1 MKTSIVPYRFFKT
14 VKINFFKRVCLM
26 AMLFVLP
33 FVGGAAEITSNNT
46 GNWNNASIWNG
57 GIIPTAGDDVI
68 VGSSWHQTITLTGD
82 VVCNNL
88 TIQNDNTLNLNGHTL
103 TVSGNLLI
111 NEQSSLN
118 VGSGNLTIEGDYSN
132 SEGNNSGIEYTN
144 GTVTIQGNIT
154 TKYAW
159 GRHAFVCDGSGWL
172 VMSGENKTWT
182 ANSAITIPYFRVG
195 SSTLSKAGSGTIT
208 ISNQYDHNCITT
220 DVISGFTVSSAATQ
234 INKAGSES
242 CGPAGPEIVVSPT
255 SLSNFTYCSGSSNPS
270 AEQSFTVTGINVTD
284 NISITPPAGYEIST
298 TTGSGYTTSSLTL
311 TNSEGAVPAT
321 TVYVRLQSGLGTG
334 EKTGSIAITSDGA
347 SSKTVALTGAVTGAV
362 ITVSNATLSG
372 FSYCDGHGPSNWQ
385 SYTVSGVCLSEN
397 ITITAPTNYEISTS
411 SGSGYTSSL
420 SLTQSGGNVNTTTIY
435 VRLKA
440 GLNAASYN
448 GETITHTSSGATQ
461 QNVSC
466 SGTVSPLP
474 LVALASASQ
483 VSAANVQQYA
493 QKHVLSAFTL
503 AVTDATATV
512 SSIAFTSSGTYDAA
526 DITKFQLWYNT
537 SNSLS
542 GASQIGSDI
551 TSSLGTGAHTFS
563 SLARSISAGNTGYF
577 WITANFA
584 PAATIGNTIAVSA
597 ISDVTL
603 STCGTVTGS
612 VTAAGEQ
619 TIIETDGMIYY
630 SRQGG
635 NWNDGNTWSTEGCG
649 GTAATSYPGETD
661 IVIICNHTVTAA
673 NVDITTK
680 PVTVQS
686 GGKLIINDNR
696 TINSDVTVESG
707 GILEV
712 KNGALIN
719 SEVIVDGTITWL
731 NNTIK
736 IGANANIMVNG
747 NINASTTTIEFQDEY
762 DGVEKGK
769 ITATGDMSFS
779 RVKSASGGVKGGSLK
794 AENITITTYGESEK
808 GVDVAFD
815 GPTTIATYM
824 GYGYTYFT
832 NGDLTITTYN
842 SNNSSSVPLNEIVSL
857 NGDLKFT
864 NKVTTKNSSLQTNID
879 GDIYFN
885 NGFENAYKG
894 TPDTRLIA
902 HNIYI
907 TNELKGEEDTN
918 TYLEANVIQTGD
930 LTINQNT
937 NGNIYIKNDFDSH
950 TFKTTFQNTDA
961 TFKVEGNS
969 RFDNITGHLNSNAS
983 IITLGDS
990 FMGGTSFGDNHNP
1003 VNGSIYVGG
1012 QLVIDKLQV
1021 RFQGTAYGY
1030 IGNVYEVS
1038 EFVNN
1043 GTYNGVYN
1051 ADVSVGGIGNHPRDA
1066 SNNPNEN
1073 EGKYISIGGGQITSA
1088 SKIKDLSEAEAA
1100 GLNITPESWST
1111 PLPIELV
1118 EFYADVTEH
1127 NYVEVFWTT
1136 ATETNN
1142 DYFTLYRSN
1151 NGITFNPIAEIA
1163 GAGTTVYQ
1171 TTYSYLDASFYT
1183 GTSYYKFSQTDYDG
1197 SVHFSKTIA
1206 VYIKPNSVTYL
1217 FLPDKIHV
1225 SFADSVQSHH
1235 VMISSVDGRILFSK
1249 GFHNTTQTE
1258 IPMPHETGVF
1268 IISTLSSKGIVNQ
1281 KFVR

>member
-33 FVGGAAEITSNNT
+33 FVGGAAEITSDST

-111 NEQSSLN
+111 NERSSLN

-154 TKYAW
+154 TNANW

-255 SLSNFTYCSGSSNPS
+255 SLSNFTYCNDSGPS
-270 AEQSFTVTGINVTD
+270 VAQSFTVSGTNLTD
-284 NISITPPAGYEIST
+284 SISITPPAGYEISLT
-298 TTGSGYTTSSLTL
+298 SGGPYQTSSLTL
-311 TNSEGAVPAT
+311 TESEGAVPAT
-321 TVYVRLQSGLGTG
+321 PIYVRLQQGLSTG
-334 EKTGSIAITSDGA
+334 DKTGNIEITSTDA
-347 SSKTVALTGAVTGAV
+347 DNKTVALTGEVAGAV

-584 PAATIGNTIAVSA
+584 PAATIGNTIAVSS
-597 ISDVTL
+597 ITTSDITL
-603 STCGTVTGS
+603 SSCGSKSGS
-612 VTAAGEQ
+612 ITAGGTQ
-619 TIIETDGMIYY
+619 TIIESTGTVYY
-630 SRQGG
+630 SRASN
-635 NWNDGNTWSTEGCG
+635 NWNSSSTWSTEGCG
-649 GTAATSYPGETD
+649 GTAASSYPGATD
-661 IVIICNHTVTAA
+661 IVIICNGNIVTA
-673 NVDITTK
+673 NVDITTNES
-680 PVTVQS
+680 VTVQS
-686 GGKLIINDNR
+686 GGTLTVSDNIEIDAVV
-696 TINSDVTVESG
+696 TIETG
-707 GILEV
+707 GTM
-712 KNGALIN
+712 NWP
-719 SEVIVDGTITWL
+719 STIE
-731 NNTIK
+731 
-736 IGANANIMVNG
+736 IGSNANITVNG
-747 NINASTTTIEFQDEY
+747 NISAGSTTIVYQDDY
-762 DGVEKGK
+762 AGPDNGK
-769 ITATGDMSFS
+769 ITATGTMAFS
-779 RVKSASGGVKGGSLK
+779 RVKSSSSVKGGSLQ
-794 AENITITTYGESEK
+794 ATSITIGTYGENEV
-808 GVDVAFD
+808 GVDMAFH
-815 GPTTIATYM
+815 GPTTISTYL
-824 GYGYTYFT
+824 GYGDTYFT

-842 SNNSSSVPLNEIVSL
+842 SNNSTSVPLNEIISHDS
-857 NGDLKFT
+857 DLIFT
-864 NKVTTKNSSLQTNID
+864 NKVTAKNSSLQTNID
-879 GDIYFN
+879 GNIYFN
-885 NGFENAYKG
+885 AGFENAY
-894 TPDTRLIA
+894 TSSPDMRLIA
-902 HNIYI
+902 DTIFI
-907 TNELKGEEDTN
+907 ATELKGEGNTN
-918 TYLEANVIQTGD
+918 TYLEANVVQSGNVA
-930 LTINQNT
+930 INQNSD
-937 NGNIYIKNDFDSH
+937 GNIFIKNDFDSDGYE
-950 TFKTTFQNTDA
+950 TDFNNTNA
-961 TFKVEGNS
+961 TFKIEGNS
-969 RFDNITGHLNSNAS
+969 TFDNITGHLNSSAS
-983 IITLGDS
+983 LITLGNS
-990 FMGGTSFGDNHNP
+990 FMGGTGTFGANDGP
-1003 VNGSIYVGG
+1003 IYVGG
-1012 QLVIDKLQV
+1012 QLVIDQV
-1021 RFQGTAYGY
+1021 QVSFQGSAYGY
-1030 IGNVYEVS
+1030 IGNVYAAS
-1038 EFVNN
+1038 EFVTE
-1043 GTYNGVYN
+1043 GTYSGVYN
-1051 ADVSVGGIGNHPRDA
+1051 DDETVGGSGNHPRDA
-1066 SNNPNEN
+1066 NNDPNEN
-1073 EGKYISIGGGQITSA
+1073 EGKYISIAGGQITEA
-1088 SKIKDLSEAEAA
+1088 SMIKELSEAEAA
-1100 GLNITPESWST
+1100 GLDIQPESWSE
-1111 PLPIELV
+1111 PFPIELS
-1118 EFYADVTEH
+1118 EFYAEITEYS
-1127 NYVEVFWTT
+1127 YVEIFWETQ
-1136 ATETNN
+1136 TETNN
-1142 DYFTLYRSN
+1142 DFFTLYRSN
-1151 NGITFNPIAEIA
+1151 NGVDFIPIAEIS
-1163 GAGTTVYQ
+1163 GAGTSTYQ
-1171 TTYSYLDASFYT
+1171 NWYSYLDASFYP
-1183 GTSYYKFSQTDYDG
+1183 GISYYKLTQTDYDG
-1197 SVHFSKTIA
+1197 TTSTSKTIA
-1206 VYIKPNSVTYL
+1206 IYRAPNNVTYK
-1217 FLPDKIHV
+1217 FLGDKVQV
-1225 SFADSVQSHH
+1225 SFADNTKRYH
-1235 VMISSVDGRILFSK
+1235 VMISGSDGKIHFSQ
-1249 GFHNTTQTE
+1249 GYQNITETE
-1258 IPMPHETGVF
+1258 IALPHEAGVY
-1268 IISTLSSKGIVNQ
+1268 IISTLSSNTIINQ